1 MTEATI
7 GIIGGSGLYQIDA
20 MTDVSET
27 LIETPFGPPSDA
39 IVLGTLEGK
48 RVAFLPRHGRGH
60 RISPSE
66 IPFRANIYALKTLGV
81 ERIISVNAVGSLRED
96 MAPMDIVIPDQL
108 IDRTRLREN
117 TFFQGGIV
125 AHIAFAE
132 PFCAEMRRLVH
143 DAASSTGAT
152 VHGAG
157 VYVTI
162 EGPQFST
169 RAESQLYRAWGADIV
184 GMTALPEAKLAREA
198 EICYAVVAFV
208 TDYDCWRPDHEAVTT
223 EMVLKSLVK
232 GAETARTTVT
242 LAVKSVPDNRTCS
255 CASALKDAIVTPSYM
270 IPELVKQDLMP
281 IAGRYFADSSR

>member
-27 LIETPFGPPSDA
+27 RVETPFGPPSDA
-39 IVLGTLEGK
+39 IVLGTLEGQ

-132 PFCAEMRRLVH
+132 PFCAEMRGLVH

-152 VHGAG
+152 VHRAG

-169 RAESQLYRAWGADIV
+169 RAESQMYRAWGADIV

-208 TDYDCWRPDHEAVTT
+208 TDYDCWRYDREPVTT
-223 EMVLKSLVK
+223 EMVLESLVK
-232 GAETARTTVT
+232 GVGTARTIVT
-242 LAVKSVPDNRTCS
+242 RTVKSIPDNHSCA
-255 CASALKDAIVTPSYM
+255 CASALSDAIVTPSYM
-270 IPELVKQDLMP
+270 IPELLKQDLMP

>member
-7 GIIGGSGLYQIDA
+7 GIIGGSGLYQIEG

-27 LIETPFGPPSDA
+27 QIETPFGPPSDT

-96 MAPMDIVIPDQL
+96 MAPTDIVIPDQL

-125 AHIAFAE
+125 AHVAFAE

-143 DAASSTGAT
+143 DAAVSTGAT
-152 VHGAG
+152 VHGEG
-157 VYVTI
+157 VYVAI

-169 RAESQLYRAWGADIV
+169 QAESQLYRAWGADIV

-198 EICYAVVAFV
+198 EMCYAGIAFV
-208 TDYDCWRPDHEAVTT
+208 TDYDCWHPEHESVTT
-223 EMVLKSLVK
+223 EMIFENLMK
-232 GAETARTTVT
+232 GAGTARTVITR
-242 LAVKSVPDNRTCS
+242 AVRSIPDNRA
-255 CASALKDAIVTPSYM
+255 CACAYALKNAIVTPSHM
-270 IPELVKQDLMP
+270 VPELIKQDLMP
-281 IAGRYFADSSR
+281 IAGRYFTDSPR